1 MGSSTSTPLPHHRR
15 LYRNAGSLAAALVLV
30 LTTSACAGDDDT
42 SDDLGAAIDDVEEQV
57 DDISGDV
64 SDAIDEAGEDAVE
77 LAARNLARL
86 FGQDE
91 FDDAGHP
98 IDGELTCTADAT
110 EGLDAV
116 EIACTGTTEAGEP
129 AALTGTTTE
138 LPGASL
144 TELDGDFVG
153 TVADEEVFRTTAL
166 G

>member
-1 MGSSTSTPLPHHRR
+1 MGSSTTTPLSRRRR
-15 LYRNAGSLAAALVLV
+15 LYCNAGSLAAALTLLV
-30 LTTSACAGDDDT
+30 TASACAGDDDA
-42 SDDLGAAIDDVEEQV
+42 SDDLDAAVDDVEARV

-77 LAARNLARL
+77 VAARNLARL

-110 EGLDAV
+110 EALDAV

-129 AALTGTTTE
+129 AAMTGTTTE

-144 TELDGDFVG
+144 TELEGDFVG
-153 TVADEEVFRTTAL
+153 TVADAEVFRTSAL